1 MRKGNFSLGGEQSGH
16 IIFFNRS
23 TTGDGTLSALQVLA
37 LMKSTGKKLS
47 ELARCMT
54 SYPQVLKNIMVKEKK
69 PLDQLPTVMKA
80 ISDAEK
86 RLGSEGRVL
95 VRYSGTENK
104 CRVMLEGKDM
114 AEITLLADDI
124 ISKIRKEIGE

>member
-1 MRKGNFSLGGEQSGH
+1 
-16 IIFFNRS
+16 
-23 TTGDGTLSALQVLA
+23 
-37 LMKSTGKKLS
+37 MKSSGKKLS

-69 PLDQLPTVMKA
+69 PLDQFPSVMKA

-86 RLGSEGRVL
+86 RLGAEGRVL

-114 AEITLLADDI
+114 AEITLLADGI
-124 ISKIRKEIGE
+124 VSEIKKALGE